1 MLRRFVLLAY
11 RTALLLYPRRVRRNH
26 GDEIVAA
33 VEAEWHRRSLE
44 GARGTFAFFIWL
56 VFDVGRS
63 LPSHYVAPL
72 VRRVRSRSRR
82 GRGSKRMTHLGWKDP
97 MHTVLQQ
104 LRHSTRT
111 LLRNPGFTATAAIT
125 LALGI
130 GANAAVFSVIDRV
143 LLRPLSYPESENL
156 VVVHHPVPGYTT
168 TEWNLS
174 TAGYFY
180 FKENSRT
187 LEELGILRF
196 PSVVLTGDALAERVD
211 AALITAS
218 VLTTLRVAP
227 VLGRSITPED
237 DVPGAPMVVLLGH
250 DLWTRRFGA
259 DRSIVGRTIMIDGVA
274 QEVVGV
280 MPRGFHYPLTTT
292 SIWRPLQL
300 NPNRRAVNQHTFTA
314 VGRLAEGADSHE
326 AVTELRNFV
335 SRFSEVFPTAYRPGF
350 MEESQF
356 DVSVRSML
364 EDTVQ
369 NVNQALWIVLGTVA
383 LLLLLAC
390 ANVAN
395 LFLVRAEG
403 RRREVALRTALGADR
418 AHLLWHYL
426 TESFVLASVGGVL
439 GVALAYAGVGLLTAF
454 APEGLP
460 RIHEIGVDSRTVTVA
475 LVLTVLSAL
484 FFGTFPLLQR
494 GEDNLTEHLKDG
506 ARNATSGT
514 RQHRVRSGLVVSQ
527 MAIALLLLAASG
539 LLFRSFLAL
548 RTVDLGFDPE
558 NVVTARLSVVRAKYE
573 DNDAVRRFFETVRQ
587 RLESLPMVTSAGMV
601 WQLEIVGG
609 ASDNAND
616 VGDLPDG
623 TEGRRLIDT
632 KFASLG
638 YFEAMGMRLVEGRF
652 WERGDLDAATPG
664 AIITQSM
671 ADDIWP
677 GVSAVGRRVRPLMR
691 QYPWHTIVGVIE
703 DVHTEGVKR
712 PAKAT
717 VYFPYTDINIGS
729 MAFVIRSDAPTST
742 VLAAMQQEVWALDRD
757 VPIAEV
763 VTMEQIVRDDMA
775 STSFTLALLGLASA
789 MALLLGAVGIYG
801 VISYS
806 VTQRAPEIGI
816 RLALGARG
824 GQVGSM
830 ILGQTMRLAVVG
842 IGVGLVAALA
852 LNRVMNSVLF
862 GVQSTDPLTFVIVCV
877 LLAAVAAVAG
887 FLPARRAA
895 RVDPLEALRAD

>member
-11 RTALLLYPRRVRRNH
+11 RTVLLLHPRRVRLNH
-26 GDEIVAA
+26 GAEMVAA
-33 VEAEWHRRSLE
+33 VEAEWHRRAGE
-44 GARGTFAFFIWL
+44 GARGTLAFTIWL
-56 VFDVGRS
+56 AFDVVRS
-63 LPSHYVAPL
+63 LPTYYVAPMA
-72 VRRVRSRSRR
+72 RRVRNRSRR
-82 GRGSKRMTHLGWKDP
+82 GRRQDHRRGGRERMHA
-97 MHTVLQQ
+97 VSQE
-104 LRHSTRT
+104 LRHSIRA
-111 LLRNPGFTATAAIT
+111 LMRNPGFTATAAIT

-130 GANAAVFSVIDRV
+130 GANAAVFSVVDRV
-143 LLRPLSYPESENL
+143 LLRPLPYPESENL
-156 VVVHHPVPGYTT
+156 VVVRHPVPGYTT
-168 TEWNLS
+168 TEWHLS

-187 LEELGILRF
+187 LEDLGILRF
-196 PSVVLTGDALAERVD
+196 PSVVLTGDEQAERVD

-237 DVPGAPMVVLLGH
+237 DMPGAPVVVLLGH

-259 DRSIVGRTIMIDGVA
+259 DPSIVGRTIMINGAA

-300 NPNRRAVNQHTFTA
+300 DPNRRAVNQHIYTA
-314 VGRLAEGADSHE
+314 VGRLVEGADSDE
-326 AVTELRNFV
+326 AAAELRTFV
-335 SRFSEVFPTAYRPGF
+335 SRFTETFPTAYSAGF

-356 DVSVRSML
+356 DVSIRTML
-364 EDTVQ
+364 DDTVQ
-369 NVNQALWIVLGTVA
+369 NVNQALWIVLGTVT

-395 LFLVRAEG
+395 LFLVQAEG

-418 AHLLWHYL
+418 LQLLWHYL
-426 TESFVLASVGGVL
+426 TESFVLATLGGVL
-439 GVALAYAGVGLLTAF
+439 GVAVAYAGVQLLTAL
-454 APEGLP
+454 APAGLP

-475 LVLTVLSAL
+475 LGLTVLSAL
-484 FFGTFPLLQR
+484 FLGTFPLMQR
-494 GEDNLTEHLKDG
+494 GEANLTEHLKEG
-506 ARNATSGT
+506 ARSATSGT

-587 RLESLPMVTSAGMV
+587 RLESLPLVMSAGMV

-652 WERGDLDAATPG
+652 FERGDLDAATPG
-664 AIITQSM
+664 AIITRSM
-671 ADDIWP
+671 AEDVWP
-677 GVSAVGRRVRPLMR
+677 GVSAVGRRVRPLLR
-691 QYPWHTIVGVIE
+691 GYPWHTIVGVIE

-712 PAKAT
+712 PAEAT

-729 MAFVIRSDAPTST
+729 MAFVIRSGAPMSAI
-742 VLAAMQQEVWALDRD
+742 LSALQREVWAIDPD

-763 VTMEQIVRDDMA
+763 TTMEQIVADDLA
-775 STSFTLALLGLASA
+775 STTFTLSLLGLASA
-789 MALLLGAVGIYG
+789 IALLLGAVGIYG

-887 FLPARRAA
+887 FLPAMRAA
-895 RVDPLEALRAD
+895 RVDPLEALRAE